1 MELYSANDYQLI
13 SKYCL
18 SLEKEIQSIINFI
31 DTFNPNYI
39 LLNRVSDTEQQ
50 SYYYTDDQLR
60 YLDIINDTSVTPYIN
75 LSKMRP
81 HQIVENHYGK
91 ELSIKRNGIILANET
106 LPQGYALRHDG
117 YNENQIAQY
126 TIISLASSGTYFI
139 VSNIEY
145 ASSQSATEQIVNITW
160 QQQENA
166 TDLYGLSYMFSI
178 ILEDERCYWHGE
190 GTTYRN
196 LVSLDNNQW
205 TSPLILPN
213 FISSGN
219 DITLK
224 IGSEIGSYWTNSKLL
239 WHEIYRFENN
249 YVEDVIDDGI
259 AEVTV
264 ARVGENPQ
272 SRYNITTNM
281 VRWPDT
287 YINLL

>member
-18 SLEKEIQSIINFI
+18 SLEKEIQFIVNFI
-31 DTFNPNYI
+31 DAFNPNYI
-39 LLNRVSDTEQQ
+39 LLNRVSDSEQQ

-60 YLDIINDTSVTPYIN
+60 YLDIINDTSITPYVN

-91 ELSIKRNGIILANET
+91 ELSIKRNGVILTDEK
-106 LPQGYALRHDG
+106 LPQGYALRHEG
-117 YNENQIAQY
+117 YNGNQVAQY
-126 TIISLASSGTYFI
+126 TIVSLASSGTYFI
-139 VSNIEY
+139 VTNIEY
-145 ASSQSATEQIVNITW
+145 VPSQSATEQIVNITW

-166 TDLYGLSYMFSI
+166 TDLYGLSYMFSV
-178 ILEDERCYWHGE
+178 ILEDERCYWHGD

-196 LVSLDNNQW
+196 LISLDNNQW

-213 FISSGN
+213 FISSNN
-219 DITLK
+219 DIILK

-239 WHEIYRFENN
+239 WHEIYRFVDN
-249 YVEDVIDDGI
+249 YVEDVIDDSA

-272 SRYNITTNM
+272 SRYTITTNM
-281 VRWPDT
+281 VRWPNT

>member
-1 MELYSANDYQLI
+1 MKLYSANDYQLI

-39 LLNRVSDTEQQ
+39 LLNRVSDSEQQ

-60 YLDIINDTSVTPYIN
+60 YLDIINDTSIPSYIN

-91 ELSIKRNGIILANET
+91 ELSIKRDGTILANET
-106 LPQGYALRHDG
+106 LPQGYALRHEG

-145 ASSQSATEQIVNITW
+145 APSQSATEQIVNITW

-249 YVEDVIDDGI
+249 YVEDVIDDGT